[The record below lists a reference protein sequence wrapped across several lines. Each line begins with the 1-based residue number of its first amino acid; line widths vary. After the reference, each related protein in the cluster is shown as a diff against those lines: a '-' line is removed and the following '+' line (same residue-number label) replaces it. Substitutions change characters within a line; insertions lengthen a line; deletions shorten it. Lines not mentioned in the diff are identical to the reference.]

1 MQYSSTQRWGGS
13 AVDTAAVHV
22 CGDRGSSRPRGA
34 VRVTVEE
41 VVVVV
46 EACFGGGGEGGRSAT
61 AVAAVQFLLDMY
73 GRVHSLPRRVH
84 CNKQT
89 KISDCFANNVPT
101 TETMRGSN
109 SKTSQKSKKKSK

>member
-1 MQYSSTQRWGGS
+1 M
-13 AVDTAAVHV
+13 
-22 CGDRGSSRPRGA
+22 
-34 VRVTVEE
+34 TVEE
-41 VVVVV
+41 VVVVVV

-89 KISDCFANNVPT
+89 KISGCFAR
-101 TETMRGSN
+101 MFRQ
-109 SKTSQKSKKKSK
+109 QKQ